1 MNYALYDGNKLN
13 LLYKKYTIYVFC
25 HNYHNHHQYVHN
37 YTKPLLAIIACIHS
51 EEAKPFLGS
60 ADVFLRSS
68 RYTI

>member
-37 YTKPLLAIIACIHS
+37 YTKPLLAIIACIHTR
-51 EEAKPFLGS
+51 AGGGGG
-60 ADVFLRSS
+60 AQNMC
-68 RYTI
+68 IIIIQNHC